1 MFEYLFNKVA
11 GAKTCN
17 SVKKGLQHR
26 CFPVKIAKFLIT
38 LFYRTPA
45 LAASR
50 KKVEKYLGF
59 CQISMRD
66 LFVKIVIAFSRK
78 LL

>member
-17 SVKKGLQHR
+17 FIKKRLQHR

-38 LFYRTPA
+38 LFYRTA
-45 LAASR
+45 AVAASR